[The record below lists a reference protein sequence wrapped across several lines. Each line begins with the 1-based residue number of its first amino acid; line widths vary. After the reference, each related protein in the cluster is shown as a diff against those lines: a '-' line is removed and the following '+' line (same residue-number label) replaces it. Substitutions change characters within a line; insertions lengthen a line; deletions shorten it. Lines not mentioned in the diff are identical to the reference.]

1 MAGRVLLE
9 DKTVDIDGEIVT
21 YVKGTSE
28 SEIKNDIQSRTGGFL
43 SALGSGVENLKGS
56 LGNIPAVGLGDVFE
70 NQALLDRAGKGYEES
85 VKAQRE
91 SLPLPTTYKDVLSTY
106 EEEGLFPAIGTAGRF
121 SAESIGQ
128 TIPYSL
134 PALFAGKAASSSVGL
149 GIASKLAK
157 AAPFLRTVGAAI
169 PHPVL
174 KMGLGAAAGIGTL
187 AIQFFGDNMQ
197 RQYEVAEEENEG
209 ESKVTPDQLNSF
221 AAALAAAPQA
231 AMDYV
236 VIALSG
242 GIGRGPQIAAARSLK
257 QSLSA
262 TATGKAIPTV
272 GQAARAS
279 FAESALEFPTELTQ
293 TILERAQAGLSI
305 SPENIDFIEEMIATA
320 AGTLPV
326 AGAFGSYGTVRS
338 YRANKRAQ
346 AEWDKGTEDELRI
359 RSSSDDKR
367 KAIGQ
372 DQYDAAI
379 RMQKDNTAA
388 YLKEVAASDRSRE
401 EFDAEVNQ
409 EALIADDVID
419 TALSRNILTDNDAF
433 KAFVYR
439 STGGRTDAL
448 EDASKKELRA
458 MKSILSG
465 FSVQTYFDP
474 AENEKGVSLP
484 SFTSEEFEAVTG
496 KMKANKKL
504 TPDVVRELLNKKLY
518 PKTRGVEPGSE
529 QERAGL
535 LARRENGE
543 FIVNYSA
550 TPASIG
556 IANSII
562 EEMVYRGMATKD
574 AKGNV
579 KSRKTGYTE
588 KQYRTLID
596 RASLEGSIN
605 RSDFEEITRNFKEK
619 SFDSF
624 INDSIVRGDLPKRQD
639 ANQTEGE
646 YSPLVFWGVTDEEF
660 SPAQTQSGAP
670 KIRGG
675 GTRGR
680 AVTVGNM
687 QTERIDNARGYFVR
701 ERDGTIVGGA
711 TSKAEADREAAGLN
725 ELRGIWETTDE
736 NGNVTTGLRKRLDL
750 ARARIFGDL
759 KGVGPKKISGFFEAD
774 TFPSEGFLVR
784 QSVTPAVWRKDRET
798 GEIVSEDA
806 PRTGPSRNPPV
817 NITFA
822 PDQKTA
828 DAVVN
833 QFAEESSPG
842 FPSDAYNSRR
852 EAKAAELRP
861 LWESDG
867 RLFTPPAEAD
877 VIQSEGLTRPE
888 DISSKEQILKAIPE
902 TSRAKGEEVLKI
914 IENKLKEANLHKN
927 VFANVVERIGDSGI
941 GAEGK
946 YSPVLDGFRNIAISM
961 NAIKDAKTNEE
972 IRIAVASI
980 MDHEMIH
987 AMRSLDLFTIQE
999 WRVLS
1004 GAVSRVKNKDGKT
1017 FLEAASKRYSGMKGY
1032 ETNQSIVEEAVA
1044 EMYRGY
1050 YSDPE
1055 VRRQISG
1062 QPRTLLERI
1071 AMFAEKLYNAL
1082 QGAGFVSAADV
1093 ISGMKKIQARET
1105 GAVGEAREIRT
1116 LKGVEAQ
1123 AEYDARVLVGAEQ
1136 DQDQGEQATEAATEA
1151 TTPRDYNRREYYETG
1166 ERPDVFEGLD
1176 ADRFL
1181 FDNPYDYEKDEGQ
1194 PDYSF
1199 KARFVSDNGVLYQFD
1214 ADKDFDD
1221 GDWHI
1226 SFSAEGGV
1234 FEDTY
1239 GVTGNEEHGAMRVMG
1254 TILEILKEFVRTK
1267 NPSSFTFSGSK
1278 LGGKGRGAR
1287 PRIYKL
1293 GMKKFSKENG
1303 WDLET
1308 EDTSTLVNFYLTKK
1322 WWEDAKI
1329 PSALQDLVASSEAH
1343 FMIQSRRGA
1352 REFESR
1358 FGFDPVKDDKTW
1370 STAGIIRHAERDA
1383 KNSSSPSAEDML
1395 RRSTTENDLIARWL
1409 AVDLEKFDPVG
1420 WSDMTGSNRTDAMA
1434 VSKAAKNYYLKLRE
1448 AHAVLNGNSTSA
1460 YRKASADLGLDRS
1473 VSGGLDADRFSVSN
1487 EDALVAAETQ
1497 RGVPEQVMDEITA
1510 QKNPGFPAVLGD
1522 LLEHVGDISNRA
1534 QQSQGIAI
1542 INVREKVNKVLNF
1555 GPSKG
1560 RLSVENDIEQSRYG
1574 NARFNILMRDPE
1586 FVRLDSY
1593 VDGEPSWKSEGYSR
1607 RSELFSEYG
1616 NRITESEIEREVEK
1630 QKEAEAKPLA
1640 RYVKAHRDHNIALTE
1655 MGQIGK
1661 DMAIHLGRGEYR
1673 ELTSKAKELDAL
1685 VSQYEDLASS
1695 GNMEAAE
1702 ALRLRSSRSRSV
1714 DSTPTDADRFSIAYH
1729 ATDKPFSKFD
1739 VSHSQIGFHF
1749 ADSASLAEN
1758 AAIKGGRRP
1767 ETVSSRRFEFDDN
1780 SFIEISG
1787 QPNGFK
1793 AWKLLD
1799 ELVDLGVIDESSYNE
1814 SVDRY
1819 EDIESEF
1826 AVDEEG
1832 FARETNGLIRR
1843 LVEPLG
1849 IKGFYYQNDF
1859 DAGLN
1864 MYGGGEDVSPG
1875 RSFIVLDPNE
1885 ISLLPKGHVPYLN
1898 EKEPYLGE
1906 SRNTYNEGLKRRSR
1920 AIAMGQ
1926 IDGDKLSA
1934 NNERVVNPIAEES
1947 NSPVDRAWDE
1957 LQTTVIGVNDE
1968 RSFFTKMQDMFS
1980 DLSDPVKRKAWF
1992 QRWRIKYIDKWDFL
2006 EKLTKAAA
2014 LRGKDNRDLL
2024 ASTNAHSLALL
2035 SDRANSVTAAAINNG
2050 VLVLRGGIAR
2060 VDYSKKGLRESLSPL
2075 FAKDKNLYRT
2085 WSLWMIANRSAR
2097 LIKNNTLTN
2106 MTAGEI
2112 KVVNDRIKSEGLLP
2126 LFEGVKNDYETWNN
2140 YVVDFLKDTGVLNDE
2155 LAVVFKKYS
2164 DYIPFYKNMD
2174 LDGEGGAGVSPDMFK
2189 QILKAENIDLS
2200 LGANRRLNTLF
2211 PTLTGQK
2218 PPSKL
2223 KGGSHQI
2230 VDPLVGIMQNLRA
2243 AVTSGMKNIAS
2254 VQVLKDAKLVGMATE
2269 LKTPEE
2275 IKTAMY
2281 TVRVNGEE
2289 KYYNVSDPLLIETL
2303 TGFMDGHVKVYPWL
2317 SGPAQWLRESVTR
2330 SPMFMVRNIQR
2341 DSMSAWVTSGFKATP
2356 FISTINKFQGTLRGM
2371 SGDEKT
2377 YNMLEGS
2384 GTVGG
2389 FDYVFEPKKFEADFR
2404 KKLRRSG
2411 ITPKKDGT
2419 FFDSTVV
2426 TVWDKLAEVS
2436 NKSDSATRQVVY
2448 EDTLQNLLSK
2458 GVSRVEAESEAI
2470 FQAMEVLNFSRR
2482 GNSNALRMI
2491 AATVPFLNAR
2501 IQGIDVMYRAMTGQ
2515 YSSNR
2520 KGKLE
2525 AQRSFLARGGIIAMA
2540 TLALAYANNDSEE
2553 YKAASDY
2560 VQDNFWIIP
2569 MPFGLP
2575 ALKIPIPFEVG
2586 LAFKTFPE
2594 RSARVLLGDELTGD
2608 LWDTTLR
2615 AVFSTLEVPMFGPQ
2629 TITPAL
2635 EVLANHNLFTGRPV
2649 ESPFLS
2655 GKPSEERFNRY
2666 TTELAKYAGEKSG
2679 FSPIKI
2685 QHLIDGYA
2693 GTVGSYIV
2701 GSTAWL
2707 FRQATDAPTVPA
2719 WRVDQIPVIGS
2730 TFQSADSAQGQIS
2743 EWTQFYYSVNGIA
2756 STIKHA
2762 REAKDTK
2769 RVERL
2774 KRENKKI
2781 LAVMP
2786 KLNRINAK
2794 MNKLRTKEDKIWNS
2808 LTMDEDKKRDEL
2820 NKIDRRRKV
2829 LLADVKEYR
2838 KLKANSFPLFR
2849 GVFD

>member
-28 SEIKNDIQSRTGGFL
+28 SEIKNDIQSRTGGFW

-56 LGNIPAVGLGDVFE
+56 LGNIPAVGIGDVFE

-134 PALFAGKAASSSVGL
+134 PALFAGEAASSSVGL

-157 AAPFLRTVGAAI
+157 AAPFLRTAGAAI
-169 PHPVL
+169 PYPVL
-174 KMGLGAAAGIGTL
+174 RMGLGAAAGIGTL

-197 RQYEVAEEENEG
+197 RQYETAEEGNEG

-231 AMDYV
+231 AMDYI
-236 VIALSG
+236 VIALTS

-367 KAIGQ
+367 EAIRQ

-379 RMQKDNTAA
+379 KMQKKNTAA
-388 YLKEVAASDRSRE
+388 YLEEVAASGRSRA
-401 EFDAEVNQ
+401 EFDAEVEQ

-439 STGGRTDAL
+439 STGGRTDVL

-458 MKSILSG
+458 MKSVLSG
-465 FSVQTYFDP
+465 FSVQAYFDP
-474 AENEKGVSLP
+474 ATEKGVSLP
-484 SFTSEEFEAVTG
+484 SFTSEEFEAVTD
-496 KMKANKKL
+496 KLKANKKL
-504 TPDVVRELLNKKLY
+504 TPDIVRELLNKKLY
-518 PKTRGVEPGSE
+518 PKTRGVEAGSE
-529 QERAGL
+529 QERESL

-550 TPASIG
+550 APASIG

-562 EEMVYRGMATKD
+562 EEMVYRGMATRD

-579 KSRKTGYTE
+579 KSRNTGYTE

-619 SFDSF
+619 AFDSF
-624 INDSIVRGDLPKRQD
+624 INDSIVRGDLPKAQD

-660 SPAQTQSGAP
+660 SPAQTQTGAP

-675 GTRGR
+675 GVRGR
-680 AVTVGNM
+680 AVTVGNV
-687 QTERIDNARGYFVR
+687 QTERIDNVRGYFVR
-701 ERDGTIVGGA
+701 DEDGTIVGGA
-711 TSKAEADREAAGLN
+711 TSKTEADREAAGLN
-725 ELRGIWETTDE
+725 ELRGRWETIDE
-736 NGNVTTGLRKRLDL
+736 NGNRSTGPRGRVDL
-750 ARARIFGDL
+750 ARKRVDLARPRL
-759 KGVGPKKISGFFEAD
+759 PSKKVAGFFRAD
-774 TFPSEGFLVR
+774 TSPSEGFLVR
-784 QSVTPAVWRKDRET
+784 QSITPAVWRKDRET

-817 NITFA
+817 HITFA

-842 FPSDAYNSRR
+842 FPSAEYDSRR

-867 RLFTPPAEAD
+867 RLFTPPAEAE
-877 VIQSEGLTRPE
+877 VIQSEGLTKPE
-888 DISSKEQILKAIPE
+888 EISSKEQILKAIPE

-914 IENKLKEANLHKN
+914 IENKLKEANLLD
-927 VFANVVERIGDSGI
+927 VPLVARVVQRIGDSGI

-961 NAIKDAKTNEE
+961 DAIKDAKTNEE

-980 MDHEMIH
+980 MDHEIIH
-987 AMRSLDLFTIQE
+987 AMRELDLFTIQE

-1004 GAVSRVKNKDGKT
+1004 GAVARVKNKDGVT
-1017 FLEAASKRYSGMKGY
+1017 FLEAASKIYSGMKGY

-1136 DQDQGEQATEAATEA
+1136 DQDQGEQ
-1151 TTPRDYNRREYYETG
+1151 TTD
-1166 ERPDVFEGLD
+1166 
-1176 ADRFL
+1176 
-1181 FDNPYDYEKDEGQ
+1181 Q
-1194 PDYSF
+1194 
-1199 KARFVSDNGVLYQFD
+1199 
-1214 ADKDFDD
+1214 
-1221 GDWHI
+1221 
-1226 SFSAEGGV
+1226 
-1234 FEDTY
+1234 
-1239 GVTGNEEHGAMRVMG
+1239 
-1254 TILEILKEFVRTK
+1254 
-1267 NPSSFTFSGSK
+1267 
-1278 LGGKGRGAR
+1278 
-1287 PRIYKL
+1287 
-1293 GMKKFSKENG
+1293 
-1303 WDLET
+1303 
-1308 EDTSTLVNFYLTKK
+1308 
-1322 WWEDAKI
+1322 
-1329 PSALQDLVASSEAH
+1329 
-1343 FMIQSRRGA
+1343 
-1352 REFESR
+1352 
-1358 FGFDPVKDDKTW
+1358 
-1370 STAGIIRHAERDA
+1370 
-1383 KNSSSPSAEDML
+1383 
-1395 RRSTTENDLIARWL
+1395 
-1409 AVDLEKFDPVG
+1409 
-1420 WSDMTGSNRTDAMA
+1420 
-1434 VSKAAKNYYLKLRE
+1434 
-1448 AHAVLNGNSTSA
+1448 
-1460 YRKASADLGLDRS
+1460 
-1473 VSGGLDADRFSVSN
+1473 GLDADRFSLGDEEIRGEVGADKSRLIDLLGSTMYDKPIADVTVKELVQNSWDGVKAAIDTERISSGEGRIDVTLNKDDYTITVEDNGMGMTSDIVQDAFFTIGGTSKEGLDPSRSSGGLGLAKMAFLFGSKSVSLDTVRDGRKTSVSATSN
-1487 EDALVAAETQ
+1487 EIRNDNFNIRVSDTSESNGTKVVIGLPRTYIDQSGEEKSISFPSSYSGSNFLRNPLVGDVEINQVFVEGRDSIDISPPVSGLGRDFDLVRMPKYTSADFSWGTADIYIESERSEYPKAKVLSSGLYQFDHHGGYGDDSLSSRLPHNVVIDIKPNVKPTHPLYPFNNQREGFRGTIQKDVDALV
-1497 RGVPEQVMDEITA
+1497 
-1510 QKNPGFPAVLGD
+1510 GFLKRHGSG
-1522 LLEHVGDISNRA
+1522 L
-1534 QQSQGIAI
+1534 
-1542 INVREKVNKVLNF
+1542 
-1555 GPSKG
+1555 
-1560 RLSVENDIEQSRYG
+1560 
-1574 NARFNILMRDPE
+1574 
-1586 FVRLDSY
+1586 
-1593 VDGEPSWKSEGYSR
+1593 
-1607 RSELFSEYG
+1607 
-1616 NRITESEIEREVEK
+1616 
-1630 QKEAEAKPLA
+1630 EAEALADVFGNTTSMDRLDFDELKGDLPSREGELLFFTPAERGSVGSDRASNPDSLQIYEGSVSIGGEIVLDREDIVNPNKAEESFNPDRQPQSAAYFMGSGSIDVTKPLFHNNTNIEIPSSA
-1640 RYVKAHRDHNIALTE
+1640 RPLIVKLGSIVSEFKDRVGKEGGFGVEILSDPSANYASGISIDKDYKGVHITAPYKAFFLNPFASRASNVDGVVGGLFHVLVHEASHADVMTHDEGFSIRVAALHEKLADSGLEADIRGALTKVFRDE
-1655 MGQIGK
+1655 WNEYV
-1661 DMAIHLGRGEYR
+1661 HLRRDYESFNTKNRAASLKQQALRRESSDPGREQGVGVLGSSDRRRDSGVGRISGASDRMVSRSGRAERDELGASTGEAR
-1673 ELTSKAKELDAL
+1673 SVISSNLGLDA
-1685 VSQYEDLASS
+1685 DK
-1695 GNMEAAE
+1695 
-1702 ALRLRSSRSRSV
+1702 
-1714 DSTPTDADRFSIAYH
+1714 FSIA
-1729 ATDKPFSKFD
+1729 
-1739 VSHSQIGFHF
+1739 
-1749 ADSASLAEN
+1749 
-1758 AAIKGGRRP
+1758 
-1767 ETVSSRRFEFDDN
+1767 
-1780 SFIEISG
+1780 
-1787 QPNGFK
+1787 
-1793 AWKLLD
+1793 
-1799 ELVDLGVIDESSYNE
+1799 
-1814 SVDRY
+1814 
-1819 EDIESEF
+1819 
-1826 AVDEEG
+1826 
-1832 FARETNGLIRR
+1832 
-1843 LVEPLG
+1843 
-1849 IKGFYYQNDF
+1849 
-1859 DAGLN
+1859 
-1864 MYGGGEDVSPG
+1864 
-1875 RSFIVLDPNE
+1875 
-1885 ISLLPKGHVPYLN
+1885 PKGHVAYLN
-1898 EKEPYLGE
+1898 MNDPSNLDQRPHYSDDL
-1906 SRNTYNEGLKRRSR
+1906 RRRSR
-1920 AIAMGQ
+1920 DIARGY

-1934 NNERVVNPIAEES
+1934 NNERIVNPIAEES
-1947 NSPVDRAWDE
+1947 NNPVDRAWDE
-1957 LQTTVIGVNDE
+1957 LQRTVIGVNDE

-1980 DLSDPVKRKAWF
+1980 DLSDPVKRKEWF

-2014 LRGKDNRDLL
+2014 LKGQDNRNLL

-2060 VDYSKKGLRESLSPL
+2060 VDYSKKGLRDSLAPL
-2075 FAKDKNLYRT
+2075 FVKDKNLYRT

-2097 LIKNNTLTN
+2097 LIRNNKLTN

-2112 KVVNDRIKSEGLLP
+2112 KVVNDRIESEGLLP

-2174 LDGEGGAGVSPDMFK
+2174 IDGEGEAGVSPDMFK

-2218 PPSKL
+2218 PPAKL
-2223 KGGSHQI
+2223 KGGRHQI

-2243 AVTSGMKNIAS
+2243 AVTSGMRNIAS
-2254 VQVLKDAKLVGMATE
+2254 VQVLKDAALIGMATE
-2269 LKTPEE
+2269 LTTPKE

-2289 KYYNVSDPLLIETL
+2289 KYYSVSDPLLIETL
-2303 TGFMDGHVKVYPWL
+2303 TGFMDGNVKVYPWL

-2330 SPMFMVRNIQR
+2330 SPMFMIRNIQR

-2356 FISTINKFQGTLRGM
+2356 FISTVDKFQGTLRGM

-2377 YNMLEGS
+2377 YNTLEGA
-2384 GTVGG
+2384 GVVGG

-2482 GNSNALRMI
+2482 GNSIALKLI

-2501 IQGIDVMYRAMTGQ
+2501 IQGIDVMQRAWRGQ

-2553 YKAASDY
+2553 YKGASDY
-2560 VQDNFWIIP
+2560 EQDNFWIIP

-2586 LAFKTFPE
+2586 LVFKTFPE
-2594 RSARVLLGDELTGD
+2594 RSARVLLGDELTRD

-2629 TITPAL
+2629 AITPAL
-2635 EVLANHNLFTGRPV
+2635 EVVANHNLFTGRPV

-2730 TFQSADSAQGQIS
+2730 TFQSAESAQGQIS
-2743 EWTQFYYSVNGIA
+2743 EWTEFYYSVNTIA
-2756 STIKHA
+2756 STIEYA

-2808 LTMDEDKKRDEL
+2808 RTMDKDKKREEL
-2820 NKIDRRRKV
+2820 DKIDRRRKV

-2838 KLKANSFPLFR
+2838 KLKPSSFPLLR
-2849 GVFD
+2849 GILD

>member
-56 LGNIPAVGLGDVFE
+56 LGNIPAVGIGDVFE

-157 AAPFLRTVGAAI
+157 AVPFLRTAGAAI

-174 KMGLGAAAGIGTL
+174 RMGLGAAAGIGTL

-231 AMDYV
+231 AMDYI
-236 VIALSG
+236 VIALTG

-326 AGAFGSYGTVRS
+326 VGAFGSYGTVRS

-367 KAIGQ
+367 AAILQ
-372 DQYDAAI
+372 DQFDAAN
-379 RMQKDNTAA
+379 RMQKENTAA
-388 YLKEVAASDRSRE
+388 YEAKVAASGRSRA
-401 EFDAEVNQ
+401 EFDAEVDQ

-439 STGGRTDAL
+439 STGGRTDVL

-458 MKSILSG
+458 MKSVLSG
-465 FSVQTYFDP
+465 FSVQAYFDP
-474 AENEKGVSLP
+474 ATEKGVSLP
-484 SFTSEEFEAVTG
+484 SFTSEEFEAVTD
-496 KMKANKKL
+496 KLKANKKL
-504 TPDVVRELLNKKLY
+504 TPDIVRELLNKKLY
-518 PKTRGVEPGSE
+518 PKIRGVEAGSE
-529 QERAGL
+529 QERESL

-562 EEMVYRGMATKD
+562 EEMVYRGMAIRD

-619 SFDSF
+619 AFDSF

-660 SPAQTQSGAP
+660 SPAQTQTGAP

-675 GTRGR
+675 GVRGR
-680 AVTVGNM
+680 AVTVGNV
-687 QTERIDNARGYFVR
+687 QTERIDNVRGYFVR
-701 ERDGTIVGGA
+701 DEDGTIVGGA
-711 TSKAEADREAAGLN
+711 TSKAEAAREAAGLN
-725 ELRGIWETTDE
+725 ELRGRWETTDE

-750 ARARIFGDL
+750 TRARLFGEL
-759 KGVGPKKISGFFEAD
+759 KGVGPKKVAGFFEVD
-774 TFPSEGFLVR
+774 TSPSEGFLVR

-817 NITFA
+817 HITFA

-842 FPSDAYNSRR
+842 FPSAEYDSRR

-861 LWESDG
+861 LWEADK

-877 VIQSEGLTRPE
+877 VLQSEGLTRPE
-888 DISSKEQILKAIPE
+888 EISSKEQILKAIPE

-914 IENKLKEANLHKN
+914 IENKLKEANIDKK
-927 VFANVVERIGDSGI
+927 VTAKVVERIGTSGI
-941 GAEGK
+941 GAEGR

-987 AMRSLDLFTIQE
+987 AMRELDLFTIQE

-1032 ETNQSIVEEAVA
+1032 ETHQSIVEEAVA

-1123 AEYDARVLVGAEQ
+1123 AEYNARVLVGAEQ
-1136 DQDQGEQATEAATEA
+1136 DQDQGEQATEAAPEA

-1166 ERPDVFEGLD
+1166 ERIDVFQGLD
-1176 ADRFL
+1176 ADRFVVNGTEAPTSRVEAAPRVLMTPDDIRVSQTIGGGPSDL
-1181 FDNPYDYEKDEGQ
+1181 FVGDSGITLPGTLVTKADLPETLYHVSGAPGIDGVKFLRPSGGADFGGGGLGGGADKSMAAVSLTRSREKAELIQRELIRHGEI
-1194 PDYSF
+1194 
-1199 KARFVSDNGVLYQFD
+1199 AREEAGGDFVNWLRQKVMEDAQAAGISVDQLTPHFDDSVSDFRTRSGFTGANARQDSLDSYRLYLASRRAVESGALENPIIFVTNLD
-1214 ADKDFDD
+1214 RLRNLTADSVK
-1221 GDWHI
+1221 
-1226 SFSAEGGV
+1226 
-1234 FEDTY
+1234 
-1239 GVTGNEEHGAMRVMG
+1239 
-1254 TILEILKEFVRTK
+1254 ILEVPRDGIPDDALIR
-1267 NPSSFTFSGSK
+1267 NISGLNETAVHADVLLPEAST
-1278 LGGKGRGAR
+1278 
-1287 PRIYKL
+1287 PR
-1293 GMKKFSKENG
+1293 
-1303 WDLET
+1303 
-1308 EDTSTLVNFYLTKK
+1308 
-1322 WWEDAKI
+1322 A
-1329 PSALQDLVASSEAH
+1329 
-1343 FMIQSRRGA
+1343 
-1352 REFESR
+1352 
-1358 FGFDPVKDDKTW
+1358 
-1370 STAGIIRHAERDA
+1370 TAV
-1383 KNSSSPSAEDML
+1383 P
-1395 RRSTTENDLIARWL
+1395 
-1409 AVDLEKFDPVG
+1409 
-1420 WSDMTGSNRTDAMA
+1420 
-1434 VSKAAKNYYLKLRE
+1434 
-1448 AHAVLNGNSTSA
+1448 
-1460 YRKASADLGLDRS
+1460 
-1473 VSGGLDADRFSVSN
+1473 GLDADRFSVSN
-1487 EDALVAAETQ
+1487 EDAMAAAQTQ
-1497 RGVPEQVMDEITA
+1497 RGRPEHKMLEI
-1510 QKNPGFPAVLGD
+1510 QNRRILPAVLSD
-1522 LLEHVGDISNRA
+1522 LIEHVGDIAHRA
-1534 QQSQGIAI
+1534 QETSGIAI
-1542 INVREKVNKVLNF
+1542 INVREKVNKVLGF
-1555 GPSKG
+1555 DSPS
-1560 RLSVENDIEQSRYG
+1560 RLSIQDEVDQSWLS
-1574 NARFNILMRDPE
+1574 NAEFKVFMSDPN
-1586 FVRLDSY
+1586 FVRLGRNSDARKAA
-1593 VDGEPSWKSEGYSR
+1593 GFAR
-1607 RSELFSEYG
+1607 RSDLFAEYRR
-1616 NRITESEIEREVEK
+1616 NVPTAEI
-1630 QKEAEAKPLA
+1630 EAEAARNEIASREAMLEYVESHEKHNKPIT
-1640 RYVKAHRDHNIALTE
+1640 R

-1714 DSTPTDADRFSIAYH
+1714 EAPTPRATADPGLDADRFS
-1729 ATDKPFSKFD
+1729 
-1739 VSHSQIGFHF
+1739 VSNVEGERLSAVPLAPGTAPIPDGHFRFFHYTAADPNAIGREGI
-1749 ADSASLAEN
+1749 D
-1758 AAIKGGRRP
+1758 
-1767 ETVSSRRFEFDDN
+1767 
-1780 SFIEISG
+1780 IS
-1787 QPNGFK
+1787 
-1793 AWKLLD
+1793 
-1799 ELVDLGVIDESSYNE
+1799 
-1814 SVDRY
+1814 
-1819 EDIESEF
+1819 
-1826 AVDEEG
+1826 
-1832 FARETNGLIRR
+1832 FARGHLDSEPDQIWATTKAPDKVFKTF
-1843 LVEPLG
+1843 VEFSLPPDDPRIGGTIGRKRLG
-1849 IKGFYYQNDF
+1849 I
-1859 DAGLN
+1859 DAQATFTGSIN
-1864 MYGGGEDVSPG
+1864 PEDVIAVHERWHDQYRWIMNNPKKLKEVLEGKHDRLLTEDSPAG
-1875 RSFIVLDPNE
+1875 RATAEIKNSARSEERLSAVPGLDADKFS
-1885 ISLLPKGHVPYLN
+1885 IAPKGHVAYLN
-1898 EKEPYLGE
+1898 MNDPSSLDQRPHYSEELRE
-1906 SRNTYNEGLKRRSR
+1906 RSR
-1920 AIAMGQ
+1920 DIARGY

-1947 NSPVDRAWDE
+1947 NSPVDRAYDV
-1957 LQTTVIGVNDE
+1957 LQRTVIGVNDE

-1980 DLSDPVKRKAWF
+1980 DLSDPVKRKEWF

-2060 VDYSKKGLRESLSPL
+2060 VDYSKKGLRDSLAPL

-2174 LDGEGGAGVSPDMFK
+2174 IDGEGEAGVSPDMFK

-2269 LKTPEE
+2269 LTTPEE

-2303 TGFMDGHVKVYPWL
+2303 TGFMDGKVKVYPWL

-2330 SPMFMVRNIQR
+2330 SPMFMIRNIQR

-2356 FISTINKFQGTLRGM
+2356 FISTIDKFQGTLRGM

-2377 YNMLEGS
+2377 YNTLEGA
-2384 GTVGG
+2384 GVVGG

-2501 IQGIDVMYRAMTGQ
+2501 IQGIDVMYRAMRGQ

-2553 YKAASDY
+2553 YKGASDY
-2560 VQDNFWIIP
+2560 EQDNFWIIP

-2608 LWDTTLR
+2608 LADTTFR

-2629 TITPAL
+2629 TTLPLL
-2635 EVLANHNLFTGRPV
+2635 EVIANHNLFTGRPV

-2730 TFQSADSAQGQIS
+2730 TFQSAESAQGQIS
-2743 EWTQFYYSVNGIA
+2743 EWTEFYYSVNGIA

-2762 REAKDTK
+2762 RRAKDTK
-2769 RVERL
+2769 RVKRL

-2786 KLNRINAK
+2786 KLNRINDK

-2808 LTMDEDKKRDEL
+2808 RTMDKDKKRDEL

-2849 GVFD
+2849 GILD

>member
-28 SEIKNDIQSRTGGFL
+28 SEIKNDIQSRTGGFW

-56 LGNIPAVGLGDVFE
+56 LGNIPAVGIGDVFE

-106 EEEGLFPAIGTAGRF
+106 EEEGLFSAIGTAGRF

-157 AAPFLRTVGAAI
+157 AAPFLRTAGAAI

-236 VIALSG
+236 VIALTG

-367 KAIGQ
+367 AAILQ
-372 DQYDAAI
+372 DQFDDAN
-379 RMQKDNTAA
+379 RMQKENTAQ
-388 YLKEVAASDRSRE
+388 YKEEVAASGRSME

-484 SFTSEEFEAVTG
+484 SFTSEEFEAVTD

-518 PKTRGVEPGSE
+518 PKTKGVEPGSE

-605 RSDFEEITRNFKEK
+605 RSDFEEVTRNFKEK

-736 NGNVTTGLRKRLDL
+736 NGNVTTGLRKRLDF

-759 KGVGPKKISGFFEAD
+759 EGVGPKKISGFFKAD

-784 QSVTPAVWRKDRET
+784 QSVTPAVWRKDRAT

-867 RLFTPPAEAD
+867 RLFTPPAEPD

-902 TSRAKGEEVLKI
+902 TSRAKGEEVLKV
-914 IENKLKEANLHKN
+914 IENKLKEANLDKK
-927 VFANVVERIGDSGI
+927 VIAKVVEKIGTSGI
-941 GAEGK
+941 GAEGR

-961 NAIKDAKTNEE
+961 NAIEDAKTNEE

-987 AMRSLDLFTIQE
+987 AMRELDLFTIQE

-1004 GAVSRVKNKDGKT
+1004 GAVSRVKNKDGVT
-1017 FLEAASKRYSGMKGY
+1017 FLEAASKIYSGMKGY

-1093 ISGMKKIQARET
+1093 ISGMKKIQAREV

-1116 LKGVEAQ
+1116 LKGTEAQ

-1136 DQDQGEQATEAATEA
+1136 DQDQGEQATETAPEA

-1166 ERPDVFEGLD
+1166 ERIDVFQGLD
-1176 ADRFL
+1176 ADRFSVGRDASSL
-1181 FDNPYDYEKDEGQ
+1181 PSEVRKAITNRNLVFRDGRLYTPRGKEITQDMIDEITEKASKGAMPRQRAIDVIESEFGNDSQSWSEYYRSLNRNGLWRENPTPLQSALMDAGLGLPDFRPGESLQSVKYGLAKIIKDNNQ
-1194 PDYSF
+1194 
-1199 KARFVSDNGVLYQFD
+1199 FVSDLGLGLRYNANPEQFLAPQPISVS
-1214 ADKDFDD
+1214 ADWWYDD
-1221 GDWHI
+1221 GVSRDTQESVYRSEADYDSALSSLPGGLIGQIPKRYTKESII
-1226 SFSAEGGV
+1226 SYASEGSGGV
-1234 FEDTY
+1234 S
-1239 GVTGNEEHGAMRVMG
+1239 
-1254 TILEILKEFVRTK
+1254 
-1267 NPSSFTFSGSK
+1267 PSSYVRMFKRNLERGDVTRDLLPLAEASGEYYSYLQK
-1278 LGGKGRGAR
+1278 AR
-1287 PRIYKL
+1287 V
-1293 GMKKFSKENG
+1293 E
-1303 WDLET
+1303 LE
-1308 EDTSTLVNFYLTKK
+1308 
-1322 WWEDAKI
+1322 AI
-1329 PSALQDLVASSEAH
+1329 SA
-1343 FMIQSRRGA
+1343 
-1352 REFESR
+1352 
-1358 FGFDPVKDDKTW
+1358 
-1370 STAGIIRHAERDA
+1370 TAD
-1383 KNSSSPSAEDML
+1383 S
-1395 RRSTTENDLIARWL
+1395 
-1409 AVDLEKFDPVG
+1409 
-1420 WSDMTGSNRTDAMA
+1420 
-1434 VSKAAKNYYLKLRE
+1434 
-1448 AHAVLNGNSTSA
+1448 
-1460 YRKASADLGLDRS
+1460 
-1473 VSGGLDADRFSVSN
+1473 GLDADRFSVSN

-1510 QKNPGFPAVLGD
+1510 QKNPGFPAVLSD

-1555 GPSKG
+1555 DPSKG

-1593 VDGEPSWKSEGYSR
+1593 VDGEPVWKSEGYSR

-1714 DSTPTDADRFSIAYH
+1714 DSTPTSGLDADKFSIA
-1729 ATDKPFSKFD
+1729 
-1739 VSHSQIGFHF
+1739 
-1749 ADSASLAEN
+1749 
-1758 AAIKGGRRP
+1758 
-1767 ETVSSRRFEFDDN
+1767 
-1780 SFIEISG
+1780 
-1787 QPNGFK
+1787 
-1793 AWKLLD
+1793 
-1799 ELVDLGVIDESSYNE
+1799 
-1814 SVDRY
+1814 
-1819 EDIESEF
+1819 
-1826 AVDEEG
+1826 
-1832 FARETNGLIRR
+1832 
-1843 LVEPLG
+1843 
-1849 IKGFYYQNDF
+1849 
-1859 DAGLN
+1859 
-1864 MYGGGEDVSPG
+1864 
-1875 RSFIVLDPNE
+1875 
-1885 ISLLPKGHVPYLN
+1885 PKGHVAYLN
-1898 EKEPYLGE
+1898 MSDPSSLDQRPHYSEELRE
-1906 SRNTYNEGLKRRSR
+1906 RSR
-1920 AIAMGQ
+1920 DIARGY

-1980 DLSDPVKRKAWF
+1980 DLSDPVKRKEWF
-1992 QRWRIKYIDKWDFL
+1992 ERWRIKYIDKWDFL

-2014 LRGKDNRDLL
+2014 LKGQDNRNLL

-2060 VDYSKKGLRESLSPL
+2060 VDYSKKGLRDSLAPL

-2174 LDGEGGAGVSPDMFK
+2174 IDGEGEAGVSPDMFK

-2269 LKTPEE
+2269 LTTPEE

-2303 TGFMDGHVKVYPWL
+2303 TGFMDGKVKVWPWL

-2330 SPMFMVRNIQR
+2330 SPMFMIRNIQR

-2356 FISTINKFQGTLRGM
+2356 FISTVDKFQGTLRGM

-2377 YNMLEGS
+2377 YNTLEGA
-2384 GTVGG
+2384 GVVGG
-2389 FDYVFEPKKFEADFR
+2389 FDYVFEPKKFEQDFR

-2482 GNSNALRMI
+2482 GNSIALKMV

-2525 AQRSFLARGGIIAMA
+2525 AQRSFFARGGIIAMA

-2586 LAFKTFPE
+2586 LVFKTFPE

-2615 AVFSTLEVPMFGPQ
+2615 AVFSTLEVPLLGPQ
-2629 TITPAL
+2629 AITPAL
-2635 EVLANHNLFTGRPV
+2635 EVVANHSLFTGRPV

-2655 GKPSEERFNRY
+2655 GKPSEERFNKY

-2701 GSTAWL
+2701 GSAAWL
-2707 FRQATDAPTVPA
+2707 FRQARDAPTVPA
-2719 WRVDQIPVIGS
+2719 WRADQIPVIGS
-2730 TFQSADSAQGQIS
+2730 TFQSAESAQGQIS
-2743 EWTQFYYSVNGIA
+2743 EWTQFYYSVNGIGDA
-2756 STIKHA
+2756 IKDA

-2786 KLNRINAK
+2786 KLNRINDK
-2794 MNKLRTKEDKIWNS
+2794 MNKLRTKEDKVWNS
-2808 LTMDEDKKRDEL
+2808 RTMDKDKKRDEL
-2820 NKIDRRRKV
+2820 DKIDRRRKV